1 MGVPSGMELF
11 IIVAIVVL
19 LFGGKKIPELASGLG
34 KGIKNFK
41 NAVKEDETTVAKTN
55 DEKIE
60 NTASTTEST
69 TTAEA
74 PKTETTNT
82 TENKTV

>member
-19 LFGGKKIPELASGLG
+19 LFGGKKIPELASGIG

-60 NTASTTEST
+60 NTASKTEST

-74 PKTETTNT
+74 QKSETTNT

>member
-41 NAVKEDETTVAKTN
+41 NAVKEDEPTVAKTN
-55 DEKIE
+55 DEKID
-60 NTASTTEST
+60 NTASTTETT